1 MNANFTEIT
10 KFHPW
15 VLALAIAGLLT
26 LPLSGCGGMQDRV
39 TSGGEEETDWTL
51 AKGNTEIEEEE
62 VDWALAKGETET
74 EEEEVDWTLA
84 NNEDKEKEDETDW
97 TLA

>member
-1 MNANFTEIT
+1 MNINFTEKT

-26 LPLSGCGGMQDRV
+26 LPLSGCGGMRDRV

-51 AKGNTEIEEEE
+51 AKG
-62 VDWALAKGETET
+62 ET

-84 NNEDKEKEDETDW
+84 KEEKEEDEVDW
-97 TLA
+97 TLAKEEKEEEEVDWTLA